1 MWQHV
6 RTKVVQRQTV
16 RPFWGGLYFFCNA
29 FCKTPTPWCK
39 NDCFSMTK
47 WCGSLCKFC
56 NAQYKSTLRS
66 LESVVCVERQQSN
79 SSPAVQPDFSDGYK
93 TQRLHS
99 VVQQLPLLRRC
110 NGSFLQ
116 CQQKSNANCCDG
128 CKNAKKP
135 PRGGKT
141 NNKNT
146 IEFSICSTKQQN
158 KTTFFGE
165 KL

>member
-16 RPFWGGLYFFCNA
+16 RPFLGGLYFFLQCILPKPQPRGA
-29 FCKTPTPWCK
+29 KTAVICAQVVQKFAQTL
-39 NDCFSMTK
+39 T
-47 WCGSLCKFC
+47 CKFFAKRGARHC
-56 NAQYKSTLRS
+56 AKLPCAISLKHASVCLKTHKNA
-66 LESVVCVERQQSN
+66 
-79 SSPAVQPDFSDGYK
+79 P
-93 TQRLHS
+93 
-99 VVQQLPLLRRC
+99 RC
-110 NGSFLQ
+110 
-116 CQQKSNANCCDG
+116 
-128 CKNAKKP
+128 AKKP